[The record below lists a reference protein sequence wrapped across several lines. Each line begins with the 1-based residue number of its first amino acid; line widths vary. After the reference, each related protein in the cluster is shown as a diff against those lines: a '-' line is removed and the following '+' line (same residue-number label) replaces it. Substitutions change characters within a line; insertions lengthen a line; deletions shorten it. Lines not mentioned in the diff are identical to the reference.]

1 MNLSCH
7 YAFALD
13 PKVENSALAH
23 DSPMYMVQTVSSEL
37 NTQYLLVPCVPSSTS
52 HDALRFP
59 CSPPLH
65 FSDFLKQLC
74 SAKCARYVRKCCDT
88 GPQTL
93 SWPHCHLYFKL
104 NLKKKTKKTKKR
116 AQSWGLE
123 VSGCQQQHV
132 SCRTDVLSGGF
143 IIVKAAGCLSVSSMR
158 FLLSLHHLWLEHKTH
173 TPTPT
178 YTLQEDTHKFRPYKP
193 KSLHRCTW
201 RRLSSISDF
210 VIHSYTHTHTHTH
223 TYKENN
229 QMLVPPQQPP
239 PLHQQLLPQQQV
251 SRHPPPA
258 AFCQRWNTGVFKP
271 WTRAKHTHTHTHT
284 CRVIKRARPAAVLAE
299 DFVETP
305 WVCSCVCLPCCVDS
319 HNILWMSGWRRA
331 WRN

>member
-1 MNLSCH
+1 MLAAEQTYSQEVLLLWKQLVVCQCPQCVFCCLCTTCDLSTRPTHLHLHTHCRRTHTSSDRTNRNLCT
-7 YAFALD
+7 A
-13 PKVENSALAH
+13 AH
-23 DSPMYMVQTVSSEL
+23 DAVSFYFRL
-37 NTQYLLVPCVPSSTS
+37 CHTLL
-52 HDALRFP
+52 H
-59 CSPPLH
+59 
-65 FSDFLKQLC
+65 
-74 SAKCARYVRKCCDT
+74 
-88 GPQTL
+88 
-93 SWPHCHLYFKL
+93 
-104 NLKKKTKKTKKR
+104 
-116 AQSWGLE
+116 
-123 VSGCQQQHV
+123 
-132 SCRTDVLSGGF
+132 
-143 IIVKAAGCLSVSSMR
+143 
-158 FLLSLHHLWLEHKTH
+158 
-173 TPTPT
+173 
-178 YTLQEDTHKFRPYKP
+178 
-193 KSLHRCTW
+193 
-201 RRLSSISDF
+201 
-210 VIHSYTHTHTHTH
+210 THTHTHTH